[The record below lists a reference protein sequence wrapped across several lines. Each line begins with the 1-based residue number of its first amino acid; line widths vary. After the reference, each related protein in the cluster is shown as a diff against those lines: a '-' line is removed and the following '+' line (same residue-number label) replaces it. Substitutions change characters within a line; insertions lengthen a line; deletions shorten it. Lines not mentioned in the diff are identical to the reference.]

1 VATVTV
7 TLNDTNLWTTYN
19 FKVLSLKLEDQSV
32 RLNSEGQYTIHLS
45 ALSSSK
51 FRVSVTSPTAG
62 QFLQMKDTS
71 SYTVLM
77 HPTQNSEIGRHT
89 INVKIE
95 DPTLAFV
102 NGQFKI
108 NVTNSPPRFLSGK
121 PRD

>member
-1 VATVTV
+1 MATVTV
-7 TLNDTNLWTTYN
+7 KLNDTNLWTTYT

-32 RLNSEGQYTIHLS
+32 RLNSEGQYTIPLS
-45 ALSSSK
+45 ALSSTK
-51 FRVSVTSPTAG
+51 FRVSVTSTTAG
-62 QFLQMKDTS
+62 QFLQMKDP
-71 SYTVLM
+71 YTVLM

-95 DPTLAFV
+95 DPTLAVV

-108 NVTNSPPRFLSGK
+108 NVTNSPPRFLSGR